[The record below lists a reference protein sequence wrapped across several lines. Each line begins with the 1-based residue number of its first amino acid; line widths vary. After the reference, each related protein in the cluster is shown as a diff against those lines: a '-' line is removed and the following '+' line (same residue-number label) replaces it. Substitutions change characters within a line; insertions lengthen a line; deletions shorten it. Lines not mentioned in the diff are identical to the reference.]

1 MDWSFNNDTPIYSQ
15 LVDKIKLSIVSGQLP
30 PGEKLSTVRDLASEA
45 KVNPNTMQRAF
56 QELEREGLV
65 FSQRGNGRFVTED
78 MEVIME
84 AKRAMAQEYIRSFI
98 ENMERL
104 GYKGEEIISWEQTS
118 ASVYI
123 STEEPEHLSAAKEV
137 R

>member
-56 QELEREGLV
+56 QELERAGLV

-84 AKRAMAQEYIRSFI
+84 AKRAMAQEYIRRFI

-104 GYKGEEIISWEQTS
+104 
-118 ASVYI
+118 
-123 STEEPEHLSAAKEV
+123 
-137 R
+137 

>member
-1 MDWSFNNDTPIYSQ
+1 MDWTFNNDMPIYTQ

-56 QELEREGLV
+56 QEREGLV
-65 FSQRGNGRFVTED
+65 FSQRSNGRFVTED

-84 AKRAMAQEYIRSFI
+84 AKRAMAQEYIRGFM
-98 ENMERL
+98 ENMEKL
-104 GYKGEEIISWEQTS
+104 GYTGEDIISL
-118 ASVYI
+118 I
-123 STEEPEHLSAAKEV
+123 RGGKEEDKQ
-137 R
+137 

>member
-65 FSQRGNGRFVTED
+65 FSQRSNGRFVTED
-78 MEVIME
+78 MEAIME
-84 AKRAMAQEYIRSFI
+84 AKKAMAQEYIRSFI
-98 ENMERL
+98 ETMEKL
-104 GYKGEEIISWEQTS
+104 GYKGEEIISL
-118 ASVYI
+118 I
-123 STEEPEHLSAAKEV
+123 RGGKEEDKQ
-137 R
+137 

>member
-1 MDWSFNNDTPIYSQ
+1 MDWSFNNDMPIYSQ

-78 MEVIME
+78 MEAIME
-84 AKRAMAQEYIRSFI
+84 AKKAMAQEYIRSFI
-98 ENMERL
+98 ETMEKL
-104 GYKGEEIISWEQTS
+104 GYKGEEIISL
-118 ASVYI
+118 I
-123 STEEPEHLSAAKEV
+123 RGGKEEEKQ
-137 R
+137 

>member
-1 MDWSFNNDTPIYSQ
+1 MDWTFNNDMPIYSQ

-30 PGEKLSTVRDLASEA
+30 PGEKLSTVRDLAAEA

-65 FSQRGNGRFVTED
+65 FSQRSSGRFVTED

-84 AKRAMAQEYIRSFI
+84 AKKAMARQYILRFM
-98 ENMERL
+98 ENMEKL
-104 GYKGEEIISWEQTS
+104 GYTPQEIINLIKEGK
-118 ASVYI
+118 
-123 STEEPEHLSAAKEV
+123 EEDKQ
-137 R
+137 

>member
-30 PGEKLSTVRDLASEA
+30 PGEKMSTVRELASEA

-65 FSQRGNGRFVTED
+65 FSQRSNGRFVTED

-98 ENMERL
+98 ETMEKL
-104 GYKGEEIISWEQTS
+104 GYKGEEIISL
-118 ASVYI
+118 I
-123 STEEPEHLSAAKEV
+123 RGGKEEDKQ
-137 R
+137 